1 MRNFSD
7 RPRRAQIKRN
17 KEKDCREEA
26 MLTNKESTRLIHT

>member
-7 RPRRAQIKRN
+7 RPRRAQKQ
-17 KEKDCREEA
+17 KEKECREEA